1 MPVCAICEEVV
12 DKVYRCAGCGVDF
25 CKDCGDPNPEKKL
38 CTLCMPYEAKEEE
51 WRARKTAN
59 LNRGL
64 KLIRSTKFAR
74 QAFIGFKFPS
84 SQMVKFCDSKIRV
97 GDSKTWSCARC

>member
-25 CKDCGDPNPEKKL
+25 CKDCGDPNSEKKL

-51 WRARKTAN
+51 WRAQNRKFKPRFKAN
-59 LNRGL
+59 SEHQ
-64 KLIRSTKFAR
+64 ICQTSFY
-74 QAFIGFKFPS
+74 
-84 SQMVKFCDSKIRV
+84 RV
-97 GDSKTWSCARC
+97 QVP